1 MIEMENLSSEVAW
14 EIAETIKNT
23 VASKGQGV
31 CITVVNSEGGVLI
44 TYFMDRAKPV
54 ARHVAS
60 VKARQSA
67 YTGKRTSTTLEE
79 IKEEKTTWHALG
91 LKLRER
97 AIWAGGVPIY
107 SLEEERLIG
116 AVGVSGLSASE
127 DEEVA
132 IEGVESIEG
141 LISDKPL

>member
-1 MIEMENLSSEVAW
+1 MKTLSSKVAW
-14 EIAETIKNT
+14 EIAETIKNL

-31 CITVVNSEGGVLI
+31 CIEVVNSEGGTLVTHL
-44 TYFMDRAKPV
+44 MDRAKPV

-67 YTGKRTSTTLEE
+67 YTGKRTSTTFEE
-79 IKEEKTTWHALG
+79 IKEGKTTWQAMG
-91 LKLRER
+91 LAPEKQ

-107 SLEEERLIG
+107 CLDGRRRRLIG
-116 AVGVSGLSASE
+116 AVGVSGLSASK

-141 LISDKPL
+141 LTSDKPI